1 MKGAG
6 PMEDQPG
13 SARIGGTRWRIAIV
27 LAVAWAAPS
36 AHAQAP
42 EATESIE
49 PTPPDQDTEQAD
61 AIEAG
66 VEPAPLAEPAP
77 SASLAEPDVVIAAT
91 VTTASAAPEPTA
103 SAAPMERGRGWRLP
117 RETVRRPLTLPQG
130 VMRFDSTV
138 ALSVVP
144 SATFSGSNTF
154 MTGSMGLAAG
164 LHDDF
169 EIGATPFGITFI
181 PLGLAFSDP
190 SLYVRARAL
199 SGDAQIAFRG
209 GITIPVAGQLD
220 VAQLELAA
228 ELAFVVLPWLRID
241 TGVDYAL
248 LFSTPLHQRIGVPV
262 VLTAQ
267 ASIHAIGLASGVFVF
282 NDFDD
287 VDVPL
292 LLRYTV
298 SFRGFQGPGGEWTFE
313 GGFTDLERAEDAWI
327 MLSRFTFFAYL

>member
-1 MKGAG
+1 MG
-6 PMEDQPG
+6 DLPG
-13 SARIGGTRWRIAIV
+13 SARVGGTRWRIAVV
-27 LAVAWAAPS
+27 LAVAWVAPS
-36 AHAQAP
+36 ARAQAP
-42 EATESIE
+42 ESPESLE
-49 PTPPDQDTEQAD
+49 PTTPDQDAERAD
-61 AIEAG
+61 AVEAH
-66 VEPAPLAEPAP
+66 AEPAP
-77 SASLAEPDVVIAAT
+77 SASLAEPDIVIAASLSET
-91 VTTASAAPEPTA
+91 AAPAPT
-103 SAAPMERGRGWRLP
+103 SAILCPPGPPRGWRLP

-154 MTGSMGLAAG
+154 MTGSMALAAG
-164 LHDDF
+164 LHDDI
-169 EIGATPFGITFI
+169 EIGAAPFGITFI
-181 PLGLAFSDP
+181 PFGFAFSDP

-199 SGDAQIAFRG
+199 SGDAQVAFRG
-209 GITIPVAGQLD
+209 GITVPVAGQLD
-220 VAQLELAA
+220 VAQLEVAA